1 MYKSCT
7 PQICRKA
14 CCTTMTSVNGANART
29 NATIQTSRPVPSPVF
44 GEMNAPYDCESS
56 RPGVVLSERYFQQML
71 TAAGVAL
78 KPELFCV
85 QMRHLAHPQTCTKT
99 ETVKVGHFADTVKTC
114 HTSSW
119 QRQRHVTKKQNTTI
133 STYSLFPTDFF
144 TWDFVLA
151 IDVSILTR
159 KSLMLL
165 SSPSLLL
172 TLLGECMSSTLS
184 TTRSSDG
191 DTPVSSVDTGIS
203 RLSRRNRLSDAQS
216 WFTRRISSI
225 CNIN

>member
-14 CCTTMTSVNGANART
+14 CCTTMTPVNGANART

-56 RPGVVLSERYFQQML
+56 RPGAVLSERYFQQML

-85 QMRHLAHPQTCTKT
+85 RMWHLAHPQTCTKT
-99 ETVKVGHFADTVKTC
+99 ETVMVGHFADTVKTF

-119 QRQRHVTKKQNTTI
+119 QRQGHVTRNRTQLYLN
-133 STYSLFPTDFF
+133 
-144 TWDFVLA
+144 
-151 IDVSILTR
+151 
-159 KSLMLL
+159 
-165 SSPSLLL
+165 LL
-172 TLLGECMSSTLS
+172 TVSYRFLHLGLCV
-184 TTRSSDG
+184 G
-191 DTPVSSVDTGIS
+191 Y
-203 RLSRRNRLSDAQS
+203 
-216 WFTRRISSI
+216 
-225 CNIN
+225 